1 MARASPRRRVVAD
14 ETGHA
19 PDAEREATEACAPVG
34 PALEAVVGEAKRDIE
49 ARMVQMRPRPHRG

>member
-1 MARASPRRRVVAD
+1 VVAD

-19 PDAEREATEACAPVG
+19 PDAEREATEACAPLG

-49 ARMVQMRPRPHRG
+49 ARMAQMRPRPHRS